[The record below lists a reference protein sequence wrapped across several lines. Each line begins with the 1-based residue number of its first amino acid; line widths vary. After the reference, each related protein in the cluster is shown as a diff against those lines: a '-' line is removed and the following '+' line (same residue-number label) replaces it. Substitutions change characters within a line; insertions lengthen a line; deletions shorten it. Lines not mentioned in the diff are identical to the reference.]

1 MIRIREV
8 QEADIPSVLELERAA
23 FSPPWSERALLDQVG
38 REDGFFAVAVREDE
52 TPGGG
57 TVLGFVITRRAADE
71 TELYQ
76 IAVREACRRQGI
88 AGLLMEAVL
97 EDSRRHDAASV
108 YLEVRAGNTA
118 AIGLYEK
125 FGFTVAGRRKNYYS
139 NPVEDALV
147 MSLLL
152 KKFD

>member
-1 MIRIREV
+1 MIQIRDARK
-8 QEADIPSVLELERAA
+8 ADIPAVLELERAA

-38 REDGFFAVAVREDE
+38 REDGFFAVAVREYEAAGD
-52 TPGGG
+52 G

-76 IAVREACRRQGI
+76 ITVRDTCRRQGI
-88 AGLLMEAVL
+88 AGLLMEAAL

-108 YLEVRAGNTA
+108 YLEVRTGNSA

-125 FGFTVAGRRKNYYS
+125 LGFTVAGRRKNYYS
-139 NPVEDALV
+139 SPMEDALV

>member
-1 MIRIREV
+1 MIRIREARK
-8 QEADIPSVLELERAA
+8 ADIPSVLELERAA
-23 FSPPWSERALLDQVG
+23 FSPPWSERALLDQIG

-52 TPGGG
+52 AAGGG

-76 IAVREACRRQGI
+76 IAVREVCRRQGI
-88 AGLLMEAVL
+88 AGLLMEAML

-108 YLEVRAGNTA
+108 YLEVRAGNSA